1 MINIQNI
8 TKSFGE
14 HVVLRDVS
22 VSIGPNDKIAIIG
35 NNGAGKSTL
44 INILL
49 DPSLADSGKIDFSK
63 NMQRIGYMPQTI
75 DSMDLPDDVVVR
87 DFLQSARPVGEIEN
101 QINQLYMQMTD
112 SDDIDAISNQISD
125 LSAQFDAMGGY
136 AAQSILE
143 KIVVGFGIESFM
155 DKKLREL
162 SGGQKSKVA
171 FIRVLYADPEVL
183 ILDEPTNHLDEG
195 TKQWL
200 LDYLV
205 KQKIAIIAVSHD
217 EEFLNTVI
225 NKIVYINHLTK
236 KSEIYPGN
244 YKKFLQMVSDKK
256 IDLERTHANQK
267 KEEQR
272 LVAFVEKFSGNSG
285 ISSKRKSVLKTRER
299 ALENL
304 RENMVEIPP
313 GKKMLDISLTPHV
326 IEKKTPILMENVR
339 FGYTQ
344 DKPVIRRAS
353 FSIHAGE
360 RFILIG
366 ENGAGKS
373 TLMKLIAGILKPW
386 DGMLQMG
393 AKTQIAYY
401 SQEREFADPSLTMI
415 EDLLMTTDRSEKD
428 LRKLLG
434 TFHFSGQ
441 RAFQKIETLSPGEQS
456 RFSLLKLCLTGAN
469 LLLMDEPT
477 NHLDMDTKKA
487 VAEFLK
493 NYGGTIIVVSHDVP
507 FLEQLGIERMLL
519 LPRCQVIN
527 YDSDIVHSY
536 YLKEQEALRR
546 N

>member
-1 MINIQNI
+1 MINILNI
-8 TKSFGE
+8 RKSFGE

-22 VSIGPNDKIAIIG
+22 VSIGQDDKIAIIG

-49 DPSLADSGKIDFSK
+49 DPSLADAGSIEFSK

-75 DSMDLPDDVVVR
+75 DSLDLPDDVYVR

-101 QINQLYMQMTD
+101 QINQLYLQMAD
-112 SDDIDAISNQISD
+112 SDDIDTISNQISD

-143 KIVVGFGIESFM
+143 KIVVGFGIESMM
-155 DKKLREL
+155 DKKLKEL

-205 KQKIAIIAVSHD
+205 KQKMTIIAVSHD

-244 YKKFLQMVSDKK
+244 YKKFLRVVSEKK

-326 IEKKTPILMENVR
+326 IEKKTPVLMENVR
-339 FGYTQ
+339 FGYTP

-373 TLMKLIAGILKPW
+373 TLMKLIAGILKPEV
-386 DGMLQMG
+386 GMLQMG

-401 SQEREFADPSLTMI
+401 SQEREFVDPSLTMI
-415 EDLLMTTDRSEKD
+415 EDLLLTTERSEKD
-428 LRKLLG
+428 LRNLLG

-519 LPRCQVIN
+519 LPRCQVLN
-527 YDSDIVHSY
+527 YDSEIVHSY

-546 N
+546 S